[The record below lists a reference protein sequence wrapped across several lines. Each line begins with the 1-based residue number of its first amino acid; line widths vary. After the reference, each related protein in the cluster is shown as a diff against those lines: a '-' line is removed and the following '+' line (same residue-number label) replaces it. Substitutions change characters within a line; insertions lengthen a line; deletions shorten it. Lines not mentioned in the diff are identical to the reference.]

1 MIMPEDRRICG
12 ICAWRRD
19 CQKRYRISTDSFL
32 NVNCPD
38 YTRDLSIKE
47 LPVKGVEDEKTTMD
61 QMVEQQLKKWRTR
74 IGGGEGLDVFDYGLE
89 MEKVK
94 GGPVITISRE
104 PGSGGSEIARKLSRD
119 LSMDL
124 IGGQIIQH
132 VAESAR
138 MSRKVIESLDEKEVT
153 LRDTLLNTLF
163 RDRHLWPDE
172 YLQHL
177 TKVIAT
183 VGRFGNAILVGR
195 GANFILPQERAFR
208 VRIIAPLEYRIKHV
222 MDDRKIDKAQA
233 EQYVVKKEN
242 DHKAF
247 VRKYFNAD
255 VADPRHYDIIINTG
269 IVTIESGAEAI
280 KAAFRGTV
288 KKDQDA
294 PNRRRRERRLRRQT
308 PKIERRK
315 TDRRKT

>member
-1 MIMPEDRRICG
+1 MATDRRICG

-19 CQKRYRISTDSFL
+19 CQKRYRISTDSLL

-47 LPVKGVEDEKTTMD
+47 LPINGVEDEKTTMD
-61 QMVEQQLKKWRTR
+61 RMVEQQLKKWRTR
-74 IGGGEGLDVFDYGLE
+74 IGEGEGLDVFDYGLE

-104 PGSGGSEIARKLSRD
+104 PGSGGSEIARKLAID

-124 IGGQIIQH
+124 MGDQIIQH

-177 TKVIAT
+177 TKVVAT
-183 VGRFGNAILVGR
+183 VGRYGNAIIVGR
-195 GANFILPQERAFR
+195 GANYILPQAGTFR

-222 MDDRKIDKAQA
+222 MEDRKYEKAQA
-233 EQYVVKKEN
+233 EQYVVKTEN
-242 DHKAF
+242 DRKAF

-255 VADPRHYDIIINTG
+255 VADPKQYDIIINTG
-269 IVTIESGAEAI
+269 SVTISGGAEAI
-280 KAAFRGTV
+280 KVALRGTGEE
-288 KKDQDA
+288 DQGGQGRRRR
-294 PNRRRRERRLRRQT
+294 NRRRQYQAT
-308 PKIERRK
+308 KVDKRRK
-315 TDRRKT
+315 QT

>member
-1 MIMPEDRRICG
+1 MATDRRICG

-19 CQKRYRISTDSFL
+19 CQKRYRISTDSLL

-47 LPVKGVEDEKTTMD
+47 LPVSGVEDEKTTMD
-61 QMVEQQLKKWRTR
+61 RMVEQQLKKWRTR
-74 IGGGEGLDVFDYGLE
+74 IGEGEGLDVFDYGLE

-104 PGSGGSEIARKLSRD
+104 PGSGGSEIARKLAID

-124 IGGQIIQH
+124 MGDQIIQH

-183 VGRFGNAILVGR
+183 VGRYGNAIIVGR
-195 GANFILPQERAFR
+195 GANYILPQAGTFR

-222 MDDRKIDKAQA
+222 MEDRKIEKAQA
-233 EQYVVKKEN
+233 EQYVVKTEN

-255 VADPRHYDIIINTG
+255 VADPKQYDIIINTG
-269 IVTIESGAEAI
+269 SVTISGGAEAI
-280 KAAFRGTV
+280 KVALRGTGEE
-288 KKDQDA
+288 DQGGQGRRRR
-294 PNRRRRERRLRRQT
+294 NRRRQYQAT
-308 PKIERRK
+308 KVDKRRK
-315 TDRRKT
+315 QT

>member
-1 MIMPEDRRICG
+1 MTIDRRICG

-38 YTRDLSIKE
+38 FTRDLSIKE
-47 LPVKGVEDEKTTMD
+47 IPIQGLEDEKTAMD
-61 QMVEQQLKKWRTR
+61 RMVEQHLKKWRSLM
-74 IGGGEGLDVFDYGLE
+74 EDGLDVFDYGL
-89 MEKVK
+89 KSDKIK

-104 PGSGGSEIARKLSRD
+104 PGSGGSEIARRLSRD
-119 LSMDL
+119 LSMDV

-177 TKVIAT
+177 TKVIVT
-183 VGRFGNAILVGR
+183 IGRFGNAIIVGR
-195 GANFILPQERAFR
+195 GANFILPPEGIFR
-208 VRIIAPLEYRIKHV
+208 VRVVAPQEFRIKHV
-222 MDDRKIDKAQA
+222 MEDRNCERTQA

-242 DHKAF
+242 DHRAF
-247 VRKYFNAD
+247 IRKYFNAD
-255 VADPRHYDIIINTG
+255 DTDPRLYDIIVNTSRLA
-269 IVTIESGAEAI
+269 ITDAVAAI
-280 KAAFRGTV
+280 KAAFKGTGEE
-288 KKDQDA
+288 DL
-294 PNRRRRERRLRRQT
+294 PGMGRRRRSRRRRHPAAKYT
-308 PKIERRK
+308 GVEKRK
-315 TDRRKT
+315 K

>member
-1 MIMPEDRRICG
+1 MDR
-12 ICAWRRD
+12 
-19 CQKRYRISTDSFL
+19 
-32 NVNCPD
+32 
-38 YTRDLSIKE
+38 
-47 LPVKGVEDEKTTMD
+47 
-61 QMVEQQLKKWRTR
+61 MVEQQLKKWRTR
-74 IGGGEGLDVFDYGLE
+74 IGEGEGLDVFDYGLE
-89 MEKVK
+89 IEKVK

-104 PGSGGSEIARKLSRD
+104 PGSGGSEIARKLAID

-124 IGGQIIQH
+124 MGGQIIQH

-183 VGRFGNAILVGR
+183 VGRYGNAIIVGR
-195 GANFILPQERAFR
+195 GANYILPQTGTFR
-208 VRIIAPLEYRIKHV
+208 VRIIAPLEYRIRRV
-222 MDDRKIDKAQA
+222 MEDRKYEKAQA
-233 EQYVVKKEN
+233 EQYVVKREN

-255 VADPRHYDIIINTG
+255 VEDPKQYDIIINTG
-269 IVTIESGAEAI
+269 NVTIAGGAAAI
-280 KAAFRGTV
+280 KVAFRGTGDE
-288 KKDQDA
+288 DQDGQGRRRR
-294 PNRRRRERRLRRQT
+294 NRRRQHQVIKVDR
-308 PKIERRK
+308 RRK
-315 TDRRKT
+315 KT

>member
-1 MIMPEDRRICG
+1 MATDRRICG

-19 CQKRYRISTDSFL
+19 CQKRYRISTDSLL

-47 LPVKGVEDEKTTMD
+47 LPINGVEDEKTTMD
-61 QMVEQQLKKWRTR
+61 RMVEQQLKKWRTR
-74 IGGGEGLDVFDYGLE
+74 IGEGEGLDVFDYGLE

-104 PGSGGSEIARKLSRD
+104 PGSGGSEIARKLAID

-124 IGGQIIQH
+124 MGDQIIQH

-183 VGRFGNAILVGR
+183 VGRYGNAIIVGR
-195 GANFILPQERAFR
+195 GANYILPQAGTFR

-222 MDDRKIDKAQA
+222 MEDRKIEKAQA
-233 EQYVVKKEN
+233 EQYVVKTEN

-255 VADPRHYDIIINTG
+255 VADPKQYDIIINTG
-269 IVTIESGAEAI
+269 SVTISGGAEAI
-280 KAAFRGTV
+280 KVALRGTGEE
-288 KKDQDA
+288 DQGGQGRRRR
-294 PNRRRRERRLRRQT
+294 NRRRQYQAT
-308 PKIERRK
+308 KVDKRRK
-315 TDRRKT
+315 QT

>member
-19 CQKRYRISTDSFL
+19 CQKRYRISTDAFL

-47 LPVKGVEDEKTTMD
+47 IPINGAEDEKTTMD
-61 QMVEQQLKKWRTR
+61 RMVEQQLKKWRTR
-74 IGGGEGLDVFDYGLE
+74 IGEGEGLDVFDYGLE
-89 MEKVK
+89 IERAK

-104 PGSGGSEIARKLSRD
+104 PGSGGSEIARKLAKD

-124 IGGQIIQH
+124 MGSQIIQH

-183 VGRFGNAILVGR
+183 VGRYGNTIIVGR
-195 GANFILPQERAFR
+195 GANYILPQEGAFR
-208 VRIIAPLEYRIKHV
+208 VRIIAPLEYRIRRI
-222 MDDRKIDKAQA
+222 MEDRKYDRAQA

-242 DHKAF
+242 DQKSF

-255 VADPRHYDIIINTG
+255 VADPNQYDIIINTG
-269 IVTIESGAEAI
+269 KVTVEGGAEAI
-280 KAAFRGTV
+280 IAAFRGTV
-288 KKDQDA
+288 NKDQDVRD
-294 PNRRRRERRLRRQT
+294 RRRR
-308 PKIERRK
+308 
-315 TDRRKT
+315 

>member
-1 MIMPEDRRICG
+1 
-12 ICAWRRD
+12 
-19 CQKRYRISTDSFL
+19 
-32 NVNCPD
+32 
-38 YTRDLSIKE
+38 
-47 LPVKGVEDEKTTMD
+47 VEDEKTTMD
-61 QMVEQQLKKWRTR
+61 RMVEQQLKKWRTR
-74 IGGGEGLDVFDYGLE
+74 IGEGEGLDVFDYGLE

-104 PGSGGSEIARKLSRD
+104 PGSGGSEIARKLAID

-124 IGGQIIQH
+124 MGDQIIQH

-183 VGRFGNAILVGR
+183 VGRYGNAILVGR
-195 GANFILPQERAFR
+195 GANYILPQAGTFR

-222 MDDRKIDKAQA
+222 MEDRKIEKAQA
-233 EQYVVKKEN
+233 EQYVVKTEN

-255 VADPRHYDIIINTG
+255 VADPKQYDIIINTG
-269 IVTIESGAEAI
+269 SVTISGGAEAI
-280 KAAFRGTV
+280 KVALRGTSEE
-288 KKDQDA
+288 DQGGQGRRRR
-294 PNRRRRERRLRRQT
+294 NRRRQYQAT
-308 PKIERRK
+308 KVDKRRK
-315 TDRRKT
+315 QT

>member
-1 MIMPEDRRICG
+1 
-12 ICAWRRD
+12 
-19 CQKRYRISTDSFL
+19 
-32 NVNCPD
+32 
-38 YTRDLSIKE
+38 
-47 LPVKGVEDEKTTMD
+47 
-61 QMVEQQLKKWRTR
+61 MVDQQLKKWRTR
-74 IGGGEGLDVFDYGLE
+74 IGEGEGDGLDVFDYGLE

-153 LRDTLLNTLF
+153 LRDTLLNTFF

-183 VGRFGNAILVGR
+183 VGRYGNAIIVGR
-195 GANFILPQERAFR
+195 GANFILPQAGTFR
-208 VRIIAPLEYRIKHV
+208 VRIIAPLECRIKHV
-222 MDDRKIDKAQA
+222 MEDRKIEKAQA

-242 DHKAF
+242 DQKAF
-247 VRKYFNAD
+247 VRKHFNAD
-255 VADPRHYDIIINTG
+255 VADPGYYDIVINTG
-269 IVTIESGAEAI
+269 AVTIDGGAEAI
-280 KAAFRGTV
+280 KAAFRGTI

-294 PNRRRRERRLRRQT
+294 RDRRFRERRTRHQAT
-308 PKIERRK
+308 KIERRK
-315 TDRRKT
+315 ADRRKRKT

>member
-1 MIMPEDRRICG
+1 MPEDRRICG

-38 YTRDLSIKE
+38 YTRDLSIKD
-47 LPVKGVEDEKTTMD
+47 LPLNGLEDEKTTMD
-61 QMVEQQLKKWRTR
+61 RMVEQQLKKWRTR
-74 IGGGEGLDVFDYGLE
+74 IEDGLDVFDYGLE
-89 MEKVK
+89 SETIK

-104 PGSGGSEIARKLSRD
+104 PGSGGSEIARKLAKD

-124 IGGQIIQH
+124 MGGQIIQH

-153 LRDTLLNTLF
+153 LRDTVLNTFF

-183 VGRFGNAILVGR
+183 VGRYGNAIIVGR
-195 GANFILPQERAFR
+195 GANFILPQAGTFR
-208 VRIIAPLEYRIKHV
+208 VRIIAPLEYRIKQV
-222 MDDRKIDKAQA
+222 MEDRNYDRAQA

-242 DHKAF
+242 DQKAF
-247 VRKYFNAD
+247 IRKYFNVDLAET
-255 VADPRHYDIIINTG
+255 RHYDIIINTAS
-269 IVTIESGAEAI
+269 VTIQGGAEAI
-280 KAAFRGTV
+280 KAAF
-288 KKDQDA
+288 KM
-294 PNRRRRERRLRRQT
+294 
-308 PKIERRK
+308 RK
-315 TDRRKT
+315 N

>member
-1 MIMPEDRRICG
+1 MPEDRRICG

-19 CQKRYRISTDSFL
+19 CQKRYRISTDAFL

-47 LPVKGVEDEKTTMD
+47 IPINGLEDEKTTMD
-61 QMVEQQLKKWRTR
+61 RMVEQQLKKWRTL
-74 IGGGEGLDVFDYGLE
+74 IGEGLDVFDYGLE
-89 MEKVK
+89 IEKVK

-153 LRDTLLNTLF
+153 LRDTLVNTLF

-183 VGRFGNAILVGR
+183 VGRYGNAILVGR
-195 GANFILPQERAFR
+195 GANFILPQQGTFR
-208 VRIIAPLEYRIKHV
+208 VRITAPLEFRIRHV
-222 MDDRKIDKAQA
+222 MEDRKIEKAQA

-255 VADPRHYDIIINTG
+255 VADPGHYDIIINTG
-269 IVTIESGAEAI
+269 TISIDGGAEAI
-280 KAAFRGTV
+280 KAAFRGTI

-294 PNRRRRERRLRRQT
+294 RNRRRRERRARRQAT
-308 PKIERRK
+308 KFERRK
-315 TDRRKT
+315 TDRRRRTK

>member
-1 MIMPEDRRICG
+1 MTTDRRICG
-12 ICAWRRD
+12 ICAWRKD
-19 CQKRYRISTDSFL
+19 CQKRYRISTDSLF

-47 LPVKGVEDEKTTMD
+47 LPLNGLEDEKTTMD
-61 QMVEQQLKKWRTR
+61 RMVEQQLKKWRTL
-74 IGGGEGLDVFDYGLE
+74 IEEGLDVFDYGLE

-104 PGSGGSEIARKLSRD
+104 PGSGGSEIARRLARD

-124 IGGQIIQH
+124 MGGQIIQH

-153 LRDTLLNTLF
+153 LRDTLVNTLF

-183 VGRFGNAILVGR
+183 VGRYGNAIIVGR
-195 GANFILPQERAFR
+195 GANYILQQEGTFR
-208 VRIIAPLEYRIKHV
+208 VRIIAPLENRIRNV
-222 MDDRKIDKAQA
+222 MEDRKYDRAQA

-255 VADPRHYDIIINTG
+255 VADPRQYDIIINTG
-269 IVTIESGAEAI
+269 SVTIQGGAEAI
-280 KAAFRGTV
+280 KAAF
-288 KKDQDA
+288 KM
-294 PNRRRRERRLRRQT
+294 L
-308 PKIERRK
+308 K
-315 TDRRKT
+315 T

>member
-1 MIMPEDRRICG
+1 MIMAMDRRICG

-19 CQKRYRISTDSFL
+19 CQKRYRISTDSLL

-47 LPVKGVEDEKTTMD
+47 LPINGADDEKTTMD
-61 QMVEQQLKKWRTR
+61 RMVEQQLKKWRTR
-74 IGGGEGLDVFDYGLE
+74 IEEGLDVFDYGLE
-89 MEKVK
+89 IEKVK

-104 PGSGGSEIARKLSRD
+104 PGSGGSEIARKLAKD

-124 IGGQIIQH
+124 MGGQIIQH

-153 LRDTLLNTLF
+153 MRDTLLNTLF
-163 RDRHLWPDE
+163 KDRHLWPDE

-183 VGRFGNAILVGR
+183 IGRYGNAIIVGR
-195 GANFILPQERAFR
+195 GANYILPPAETFH

-222 MDDRKIDKAQA
+222 MEDRKYDKAQA
-233 EQYVVKKEN
+233 EQYVVKTEN
-242 DHKAF
+242 DRKAF
-247 VRKYFNAD
+247 VRKYFNVD
-255 VADPRHYDIIINTG
+255 VADFKQYDIVINTG
-269 IVTIESGAEAI
+269 SVTIEGGAEAI
-280 KAAFRGTV
+280 KVAF
-288 KKDQDA
+288 KM
-294 PNRRRRERRLRRQT
+294 
-308 PKIERRK
+308 RK
-315 TDRRKT
+315 T

>member
-1 MIMPEDRRICG
+1 MATDRRICG

-19 CQKRYRISTDSFL
+19 CQKRYRISTDSML

-47 LPVKGVEDEKTTMD
+47 LPINGVEDEKTTMD
-61 QMVEQQLKKWRTR
+61 RMVEQQLKKWRTL
-74 IGGGEGLDVFDYGLE
+74 IGEGLDVFDYGLE
-89 MEKVK
+89 IEKVK

-104 PGSGGSEIARKLSRD
+104 PGSGGSEIARKLAID

-124 IGGQIIQH
+124 MGDQIIQH

-153 LRDTLLNTLF
+153 LRDTLVNTLF

-183 VGRFGNAILVGR
+183 VGRYGNAIIVGR
-195 GANFILPQERAFR
+195 GANYILPKSGTFR

-255 VADPRHYDIIINTG
+255 VVDASHYDIVINTG
-269 IVTIESGAEAI
+269 TVTIHGGAEAI
-280 KAAFRGTV
+280 KAAFRGTG
-288 KKDQDA
+288 D
-294 PNRRRRERRLRRQT
+294 
-308 PKIERRK
+308 
-315 TDRRKT
+315 

>member
-1 MIMPEDRRICG
+1 MTTDRRICG
-12 ICAWRRD
+12 ICAWRKD
-19 CQKRYRISTDSFL
+19 CQKRYRISTDALL

-47 LPVKGVEDEKTTMD
+47 IPINGLEDEKTTMD
-61 QMVEQQLKKWRTR
+61 RMVEQQLKKWRTL
-74 IGGGEGLDVFDYGLE
+74 IEDGLDVFDYGLE
-89 MEKVK
+89 SQKIK

-104 PGSGGSEIARKLSRD
+104 PGSGGSEIARRLAKD

-124 IGGQIIQH
+124 MGGQIIQH

-153 LRDTLLNTLF
+153 LRDTLLNTFF

-183 VGRFGNAILVGR
+183 VGRYGNAIIVGR
-195 GANFILPQERAFR
+195 GANYILQQEGTFR
-208 VRIIAPLEYRIKHV
+208 VRIIAPLESRIRNV
-222 MDDRKIDKAQA
+222 MDDRKYDRAQA

-255 VADPRHYDIIINTG
+255 VTDPQQYDIIINTG
-269 IVTIESGAEAI
+269 SVTIQGGAEAI
-280 KAAFRGTV
+280 KAAF
-288 KKDQDA
+288 K
-294 PNRRRRERRLRRQT
+294 L
-308 PKIERRK
+308 RK
-315 TDRRKT
+315 T

>member
-1 MIMPEDRRICG
+1 MIMTTDRRICG
-12 ICAWRRD
+12 ICAWRKD
-19 CQKRYRISTDSFL
+19 CQKRYRISTDSLF

-47 LPVKGVEDEKTTMD
+47 LPLNGLEDEKTTMD
-61 QMVEQQLKKWRTR
+61 RMVEQQLKKWRTL
-74 IGGGEGLDVFDYGLE
+74 IEEGLDVFDYGLE

-104 PGSGGSEIARKLSRD
+104 PGSGGSEIARRLARD

-124 IGGQIIQH
+124 MGGQIIQH

-153 LRDTLLNTLF
+153 LRDTLVNTLF

-183 VGRFGNAILVGR
+183 VGRYGNAIIVGR
-195 GANFILPQERAFR
+195 GANYILQQEGTFR
-208 VRIIAPLEYRIKHV
+208 VRIIAPLENRIRNV
-222 MDDRKIDKAQA
+222 MEDRKYDRAQA

-255 VADPRHYDIIINTG
+255 VADPRQYDIIINTG
-269 IVTIESGAEAI
+269 SVTIQGGAEAI
-280 KAAFRGTV
+280 KAAF
-288 KKDQDA
+288 K
-294 PNRRRRERRLRRQT
+294 LL
-308 PKIERRK
+308 K
-315 TDRRKT
+315 T

>member
-1 MIMPEDRRICG
+1 MIMAIDRRICG

-19 CQKRYRISTDSFL
+19 CQKRYRISTDAFL

-47 LPVKGVEDEKTTMD
+47 IPLNGLEDEKTTMD
-61 QMVEQQLKKWRTR
+61 RMVEQQLKKWRTLM
-74 IGGGEGLDVFDYGLE
+74 EDGLDVFDYGL
-89 MEKVK
+89 KSDKLK
-94 GGPVITISRE
+94 GGPIITISRE
-104 PGSGGSEIARKLSRD
+104 PGSGGSEIARKLAKD

-124 IGGQIIQH
+124 MGGQIIQH

-183 VGRFGNAILVGR
+183 VGRYGNAIIVGR
-195 GANFILPQERAFR
+195 GANFILPQDGTFR
-208 VRIIAPLEYRIKHV
+208 VRILAPLEYRIRHV
-222 MDDRKIDKAQA
+222 MEDRNCDRVQA

-242 DHKAF
+242 DHRSF
-247 VRKYFNAD
+247 IRKYFNAD
-255 VADPRHYDIIINTG
+255 VTDPKHYDILINTG
-269 IVTIESGAEAI
+269 SVTIEGGAEAI
-280 KAAFRGTV
+280 KMAFKM
-288 KKDQDA
+288 KK
-294 PNRRRRERRLRRQT
+294 T
-308 PKIERRK
+308 
-315 TDRRKT
+315 